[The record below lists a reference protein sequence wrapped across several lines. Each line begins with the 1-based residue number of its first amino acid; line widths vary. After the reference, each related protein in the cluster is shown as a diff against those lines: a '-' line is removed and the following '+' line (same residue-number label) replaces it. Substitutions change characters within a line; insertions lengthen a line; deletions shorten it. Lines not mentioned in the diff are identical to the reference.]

1 MSLAGEDAPKKKRK
15 LICGVC
21 GVVLVDDDRDPKKLS
36 EDSDLPPLEIPD
48 FLRKQVDQGEK

>member
-1 MSLAGEDAPKKKRK
+1 MSLAGEDAPKRKRK

-21 GVVLVDDDRDPKKLS
+21 GVVLVDDDRDPERLF
-36 EDSDLPPLEIPD
+36 EDTDLPPLEIPD